1 MAIMHPDKLTEAFS
15 GYHVDSERVVYDKLT
30 RELGNRYHVF
40 HDFMW
45 DDPSLDD
52 SKTAGQIDFVIVQP
66 ERGYITLEVKG
77 GRCNYNPEYR
87 SWSSLDR
94 EGGEHQISDP
104 FEQSRIA
111 SRVIWK
117 LLLKQP
123 ALSNKYIPYHHAV
136 LFPDCVFKKR
146 DIRADMHA
154 WQLLDQ
160 ESLYDL
166 NKSID
171 NLFEK
176 AFPKGHVQGSYGKQ
190 ILAGIRQL
198 YGDRPLK
205 GQTPSALRI
214 RQIAD
219 KLIKLTDR
227 QVEVLQLLREQKRM
241 VIRGCA
247 GSGKTTLAV
256 HKAKMLA
263 EQGNKVLLV
272 CFNKPLSQYLK
283 YECES
288 QPKVVVGSFHDLC
301 FEWMEEIDIEV
312 NVDNTNEWWSE
323 TFPNLVADHI
333 DAIKHRF
340 DAIVV
345 DEGQDFKDAY
355 WVFLEMLLA
364 NPEESVFYIF
374 ADASQN
380 IYHGTT
386 TYPMTSPPVVLDR
399 NIRNTNEVFA
409 AVKHACELPN
419 EVKPSGVSGP
429 DVELL
434 SYSTDNEM
442 LHVIAKLMQRLI
454 SEGIRPADVVILGTK
469 SQQRT
474 VLKYGTKIGPFR
486 LVEANESANDIVT
499 MTVHR
504 FKGLESPVVIL
515 CEFDE
520 QVRFNWKELLYI
532 GLTRSTGALYVLGQ
546 EETISRLNKS
556 LNLKTE
562 SL

>member
-1 MAIMHPDKLTEAFS
+1 MAVMYPNSLTEAFS
-15 GYHVDSERVVYDKLT
+15 GYHVDSERAIYEKLS
-30 RELGNRYHVF
+30 RELDNRYHVF
-40 HDFMW
+40 HDLMW
-45 DDPSLDD
+45 DDPSLED
-52 SKTAGQIDFVIVQP
+52 SKTVGQIDFVIVQP
-66 ERGYITLEVKG
+66 AIGYVTLEIKG
-77 GRCNYNPEYR
+77 GRCSYNPSFR
-87 SWSSLDR
+87 SWRSLDR

-111 SRVIWK
+111 SRNICK

-123 ALSNKYIPYHHAV
+123 ALSDKYIPHHHAV
-136 LFPDCVFKKR
+136 LFPDCVFKTR

-160 ESLYDL
+160 ECLYNL
-166 NKSID
+166 KKSID
-171 NLFEK
+171 TLFER
-176 AFPKGHVQGSYGKQ
+176 AFPKGDIQGSYGKQ

-198 YGDRPLK
+198 YGARPLK
-205 GQTPSALRI
+205 GQTSSSLRI

-219 KLIKLTDR
+219 KLIELTDR
-227 QVEVLQLLREQKRM
+227 QAEVLQLLREQRRM
-241 VIRGCA
+241 LIRGCA

-256 HKAKMLA
+256 HKAKILA
-263 EQGNKVLLV
+263 EKGNRVLLV

-283 YECES
+283 HECEA
-288 QPKVVVGSFHDLC
+288 QPSIVVGSFHDLC
-301 FEWMEEIDIEV
+301 FGWLEEVGTEV
-312 NVDNTNEWWSE
+312 SVENTDEWWSD
-323 TFPNLVADHI
+323 TFPNLVADQI
-333 DAIKHRF
+333 DSIKHRF

-355 WVFLEMLLA
+355 WVLLEMLFT
-364 NPEESVFYIF
+364 NPDESVFYIF

-380 IYHGTT
+380 IYHGTA
-386 TYPMTSPPVVLDR
+386 TYPMTTPPVVLDR

-409 AVKHACELPN
+409 VVQHACELPD
-419 EVKPSGVSGP
+419 EVMSSGVSGP
-429 DVELL
+429 EVQLL
-434 SYSTDNEM
+434 SYSTDDDM
-442 LHVIAKLMQRLI
+442 LRVISKLLQRLV
-454 SEGIRPADVVILGTK
+454 SEGMKPADIVILGTK

-474 VLKYGTKIGPFR
+474 ALKYDTKIGPFR
-486 LVEANESANDIVT
+486 LVEAKESSNDIVT

-504 FKGLESPVVIL
+504 YKGLESPVVIL

-520 QVRFNWKELLYI
+520 QMRFNWKELLYI

-546 EETISRLNKS
+546 EETVSRLSTS

>member
-1 MAIMHPDKLTEAFS
+1 MARMYPDELTEAFS
-15 GYHVDSERVVYDKLT
+15 GHRVDSERVVYEKLT

-40 HDFMW
+40 HDLMW

-52 SKTAGQIDFVIVQP
+52 SKTTGQIDFVIVQP
-66 ERGYITLEVKG
+66 DRGYVTLEVKG
-77 GRCNYNPEYR
+77 GRCRYNPSYR

-104 FEQSRIA
+104 FEQSCIA
-111 SRVIWK
+111 SRVICK

-123 ALSNKYIPYHHAV
+123 DLSDKYIPHHHAV
-136 LFPDCVFKKR
+136 LFPDCVFKNH

-166 NKSID
+166 DKSVD
-171 NLFEK
+171 FLFER
-176 AFPKGHVQGSYGKQ
+176 AFPKGNIQGDYGKQ
-190 ILAGIRQL
+190 ILAGVRRL

-214 RQIAD
+214 RQISD
-219 KLIKLTDR
+219 KLIELTDR
-227 QVEVLQLLREQKRM
+227 QAEILQLLREQKRLL
-241 VIRGCA
+241 IRGCA

-256 HKAKMLA
+256 HKAKILA
-263 EQGNKVLLV
+263 EQGNHVLLV

-283 YECES
+283 HECEP
-288 QPKVVVGSFHDLC
+288 QPGIEVGSFHDLC
-301 FEWMEEIDIEV
+301 FGWMDEIDIEV
-312 NVDNTNEWWSE
+312 IVENTDEWWSD
-323 TFPNLVADHI
+323 TFPNLVADQI
-333 DAIKHRF
+333 DSINHRF

-355 WVFLEMLLA
+355 WVLLEMLLV

-380 IYHGTT
+380 IYHGTA
-386 TYPMTSPPVVLDR
+386 TYPMTTPSVVLDR

-409 AVKHACELPN
+409 AVKHACDLPDD
-419 EVKPSGVSGP
+419 VRRSGISGP
-429 DVELL
+429 DVQLL
-434 SYSTDNEM
+434 SYSTDDDM
-442 LHVIAKLMQRLI
+442 LRVITKLLQQLVA
-454 SEGIRPADVVILGTK
+454 EGIKAADVVILGTR

-474 VLKYGTKIGPFR
+474 VLKYNIKIGPFR
-486 LVEANESANDIVT
+486 LIEIKESSNDIVT

-515 CEFDE
+515 CEFDN

-532 GLTRSTGALYVLGQ
+532 GLTRTTGSLYVLCQ
-546 EETISRLNKS
+546 ENSEQRLRS
-556 LNLKTE
+556 QLGL
-562 SL
+562 

>member
-15 GYHVDSERVVYDKLT
+15 GYHVDSERIVYDKLA
-30 RELGNRYHVF
+30 RELGNQYHVF
-40 HDFMW
+40 HDLMW
-45 DDPSLDD
+45 DDPGLDD

-66 ERGYITLEVKG
+66 KRGYVTLEVKG

-111 SRVIWK
+111 SRVICK

-123 ALSNKYIPYHHAV
+123 ALSDKYIPHHHAV

-146 DIRADMHA
+146 EIRADMHA

-166 NKSID
+166 DRSVD
-171 NLFEK
+171 TFFEK
-176 AFPKGHVQGSYGKQ
+176 AFPRGTIQGDYGKQ
-190 ILAGIRQL
+190 VLAGIRQL

-214 RQIAD
+214 RQISN
-219 KLIKLTDR
+219 KLIELTDR
-227 QVEVLQLLREQKRM
+227 QSEVLQLLREQKRM
-241 VIRGCA
+241 LIRGCA

-256 HKAKMLA
+256 HKAKILA
-263 EQGNKVLLV
+263 EKGNRVLLV
-272 CFNKPLSQYLK
+272 CFNKPLSKYLNH
-283 YECES
+283 ECEA
-288 QPKVVVGSFHDLC
+288 QPSIVVGSFHDLC
-301 FEWMEEIDIEV
+301 FGWMEELDIAVSVE
-312 NVDNTNEWWSE
+312 NTDVWWSD
-323 TFPNLVADHI
+323 TFPNLVADQI
-333 DAIKHRF
+333 DSIKHRF

-345 DEGQDFKDAY
+345 DEGQDFKEAY
-355 WVFLEMLLA
+355 WVLLEMLFT
-364 NPEESVFYIF
+364 NPDESVFYIF

-380 IYHGTT
+380 IYHGTA
-386 TYPMTSPPVVLDR
+386 TYPMTTPPVVLDR
-399 NIRNTNEVFA
+399 NIRNTKEVFTV
-409 AVKHACELPN
+409 VKHACELPE
-419 EVKPSGVSGP
+419 EVKSSGVSGP
-429 DVELL
+429 EVQLL
-434 SYSTDNEM
+434 SYSTDDNM
-442 LHVIAKLMQRLI
+442 LRVIGKLLERLV
-454 SEGIRPADVVILGTK
+454 SEGMTPADIVILGTK

-474 VLKYGTKIGPFR
+474 ALKYDTKIGPFR
-486 LVEANESANDIVT
+486 LVEAKESSNDIVT

-504 FKGLESPVVIL
+504 YKGLESPVVIL

-520 QVRFNWKELLYI
+520 QMRFNWKELLYI

-546 EETISRLNKS
+546 KESVSRLSTS